1 MPLTIIPTCE
11 TAVSAVPEWHRA
23 AFEGLGELLHSTEGW
38 SPGALNLAQGLAIK
52 LHAPLLHGEV
62 TRLLI
67 DLARHPDD
75 DARWS
80 KHAMALTPEQ
90 REKLDKRHKAP
101 FLAAIAQRVQTAHKR
116 EQPPVHISCDTRD
129 LGPATALEFEF
140 DPRRESEADFVSRWE
155 TGLRQ
160 SLPELAIRHEAAPTR
175 GLGGYLRESFPDLA
189 SIRLTA
195 NSSAFLVNRPV
206 AWMALKKALIATIPR
221 D

>member
-1 MPLTIIPTCE
+1 
-11 TAVSAVPEWHRA
+11 V
-23 AFEGLGELLHSTEGW
+23 
-38 SPGALNLAQGLAIK
+38 
-52 LHAPLLHGEV
+52 GEV
-62 TRLLI
+62 A
-67 DLARHPDD
+67 DHAGFVGPD
-75 DARWS
+75 
-80 KHAMALTPEQ
+80 Q
-90 REKLDKRHKAP
+90 RGECPDRGQNQGERRAEE
-101 FLAAIAQRVQTAHKR
+101 IECQ
-116 EQPPVHISCDTRD
+116 
-129 LGPATALEFEF
+129 
-140 DPRRESEADFVSRWE
+140 RRESEADFVSRWE